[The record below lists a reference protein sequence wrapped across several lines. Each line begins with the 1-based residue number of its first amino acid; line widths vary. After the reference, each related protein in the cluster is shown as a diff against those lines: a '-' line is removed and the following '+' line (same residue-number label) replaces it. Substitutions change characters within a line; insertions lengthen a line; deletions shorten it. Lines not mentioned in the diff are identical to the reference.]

1 MSGKHE
7 VVSVS
12 YENQML
18 WQPVAEVGMEAVFGE
33 ASSMKVTSMLVE
45 SLRNHS
51 PGHTSFLRHCTLIW
65 VVPPPKAYENQSEC
79 IDWWL
84 THEHSGPGR
93 VIVSILN
100 EIPEAGS
107 IFVQLGREPEFLGV
121 VDGLRCQQRV
131 QNVARDL
138 DDIVKTFWYVNQAG
152 RAV

>member
-1 MSGKHE
+1 MSGKYE
-7 VVSVS
+7 VLFVS

-33 ASSMKVTSMLVE
+33 VSSMKVTSKPVE
-45 SLRNHS
+45 SLRNLS
-51 PGHTSFLRHCTLIW
+51 PGHTSFPRHCTLIW
-65 VVPPPKAYENQSEC
+65 VVSPPKAYEKQSEC

-93 VIVSILN
+93 VII
-100 EIPEAGS
+100 
-107 IFVQLGREPEFLGV
+107 GREPEFLGV
-121 VDGLRCQQRV
+121 IDGLRCQQRV

-152 RAV
+152 RAP